1 MAIAQERHV
10 STSDK
15 VRSALAWTLFVL
27 VGVPFLLLV
36 ALFVFSLFLQL
47 AGNLLGSWVANQP

>member
-36 ALFVFSLFLQL
+36 GFSLFLQML
-47 AGNLLGSWVANQP
+47 GLSFNLLHSWISKQP

>member
-47 AGNLLGSWVANQP
+47 AGNLLGSWVSNQP

>member
-27 VGVPFLLLV
+27 VGVPFLSLV
-36 ALFVFSLFLQL
+36 ALLAFSLFLQMLGL
-47 AGNLLGSWVANQP
+47 AANLLGSS